1 MPMDSYQFA
10 KGMIQQAEE
19 FGQYMD
25 EHILSNWNPEM
36 DQEQNRRLMETQAW
50 REFYLGVPTVARQID
65 QLPAEDDDIKLL
77 LARQLAEE
85 LLHWKVCAERAAELG
100 GNADL
105 AAYKPLPQD
114 IQMYE
119 NTFMP
124 EFWQIAASLQIFG
137 ETILIHT
144 FRKMVEVLDE
154 RSAAVVRDEM
164 LVHEGTH
171 VRNGR
176 LMVERHATTDK
187 MQDAI
192 RKIGQTKCDSIRQA
206 YPYALPDFKIE

>member
-1 MPMDSYQFA
+1 MDSYTFA
-10 KGMIQQAEE
+10 KSMIQQAED
-19 FGQYMD
+19 FGNYMD
-25 EHILSNWNPEM
+25 EHILPNWNPEM
-36 DQEQNRRLMETQAW
+36 GREQNMHLMETQAW
-50 REFYLGVPTVARQID
+50 REFYLGVPTVAREID
-65 QLPAEDDDIKLL
+65 QLPAEDDDIKVL

-105 AAYKPLPQD
+105 AAYKPSAQD
-114 IQMYE
+114 VRMYE
-119 NTFMP
+119 NTFLP
-124 EFWQIAASLQIFG
+124 EFWQIAASLHIFG
-137 ETILIHT
+137 ETILMHT
-144 FRKMVEVLDE
+144 FRKMIEVLDE
-154 RSAAVVRDEM
+154 RSAIVVRDEM

-176 LMVERHATTDK
+176 LMLERHATTDK

-192 RKIGQTKCDSIRQA
+192 REIGQSKCDAIREA

>member
-1 MPMDSYQFA
+1 MPMDSYEFA
-10 KGMIQQAEE
+10 KSMIQQAEE

-25 EHILSNWNPEM
+25 EHILSNWNPDM

-50 REFYLGVPTVARQID
+50 REFYLGVPTVAREID
-65 QLPAEDDDIKLL
+65 QLPDEDDDIKLL

-124 EFWQIAASLQIFG
+124 EFWQIATSLQIFG

-176 LMVERHATTDK
+176 LMIERHATTDK

-192 RKIGQTKCDSIRQA
+192 RKIGQVKCDSIREA